1 MTRLAIISTLVG
13 AGIFGARVPGIL
25 WPEPFRNW
33 AVKFPRSV
41 VWGRVL
47 LGLAALIAWV
57 VVYRVARDTAQEEV
71 LVPMPTA
78 PLAAL
83 FHLIFAYGPV
93 LVVVGFPVA
102 YWLVIRY
109 GNQFLAIR
117 GLAALLLLL
126 AKQMLDAADLSDL
139 PARLVVT
146 VLAYLWVVAAIWMT
160 TAPHH
165 LRDVIGWVM
174 ASNTRCRIACSAGAA
189 LGIGLVLLGLF
200 VY

>member
-1 MTRLAIISTLVG
+1 MTRLAIISTVVG
-13 AGIFGARVPGIL
+13 AVVCGARVPGII

-41 VWGRVL
+41 LWGRVL
-47 LGLAALIAWV
+47 LGLAALIAWG
-57 VVYRVARDTAQEEV
+57 VVYRAASDDWAKFR
-71 LVPMPTA
+71 
-78 PLAAL
+78 PL
-83 FHLIFAYGPV
+83 I
-93 LVVVGFPVA
+93 VVGFPVA
-102 YWLVIRY
+102 YWVVIRY
-109 GNQFLAIR
+109 GNQFLAVR
-117 GLAALLLLL
+117 GLAALLLML

-139 PARLVVT
+139 PSRLVVT

-165 LRDVIGWVM
+165 LRDAIGWIM
-174 ASNTRCRIACSAGAA
+174 ATNARCRIACSAGAA